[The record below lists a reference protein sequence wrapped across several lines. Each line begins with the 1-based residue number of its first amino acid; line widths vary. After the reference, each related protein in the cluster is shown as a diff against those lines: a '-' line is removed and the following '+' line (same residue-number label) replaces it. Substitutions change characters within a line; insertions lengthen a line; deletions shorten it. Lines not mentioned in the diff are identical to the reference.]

1 MLVGKTGFGPSR
13 EQEDI
18 SALMVGLAK
27 HGKRVVPLVLTSND
41 PFFAV
46 ARAAQELGAGEVI
59 FGRSGRI
66 APDVQ
71 AESFAI
77 RWGAVEADSERDMTV
92 RIVADRED
100 LRFAL

>member
-1 MLVGKTGFGPSR
+1 
-13 EQEDI
+13 
-18 SALMVGLAK
+18 
-27 HGKRVVPLVLTSND
+27 VLTSND
-41 PFFAV
+41 AFFAV
-46 ARAAQELGAGEVI
+46 ARAAQELAAREVI
-59 FGRSGRI
+59 FGRSGRL